1 MTVTTAQDVL
11 DHFAVTRAAET
22 AYRAWQTDDRYRSS
36 VVPLVLN
43 HRVAA
48 AYKLTNDD
56 MAKACAA
63 TALQHGHALGT
74 VRKAEAERVVPIR
87 DWNPPF
93 AFTQVLHHLLE
104 QMNAIPTWP
113 DFVRYIRWTEE
124 GRTVLGN
131 DAGLAVDAAATC
143 VDGAGSP
150 RWTTAEINSALRW
163 RLGNAYYSFLRELDV
178 LIRLRAHGLDAR
190 MHPLADALFRVDA
203 WIGSTVLTICIG
215 NPRYRHGHEGRKK
228 EARRLLAGAPR
239 PFVFEPIE
247 LPNDAQRGKAY
258 LAPETHLEQ
267 RIQELLPRAR
277 TLGAEGV
284 HG

>member
-1 MTVTTAQDVL
+1 MTMTTAQDVL
-11 DHFAVTRAAET
+11 GHFAVTESAEV

-36 VVPLVLN
+36 VVPFVLN
-43 HRVAA
+43 HRVVT
-48 AYKLTNDD
+48 AYRLTNDD
-56 MAKACAA
+56 MLQACAA
-63 TALQHGHALGT
+63 TELLYGHALGE
-74 VRKAEAERVVPIR
+74 VRKAKAERVVPIR

-104 QMNAIPTWP
+104 QMDSIPTWP
-113 DFVRYIRWTEE
+113 DFVRYIRRAEE
-124 GRTVLGN
+124 GRRLLGN
-131 DAGLAVDAAATC
+131 EAGLAVEAARAC
-143 VDGAGSP
+143 VDGAGNP
-150 RWTTAEINSALRW
+150 RWTAQEINDALRW

-178 LIRLRAHGLDAR
+178 LIRLRARGLDAR

-203 WIGSTVLTICIG
+203 WIGNTVLSIRIG

-239 PFVFEPIE
+239 PFAFEPIE
-247 LPNDAQRGKAY
+247 LPNDARRGKAY

-267 RIQELLPRAR
+267 RIQELLPRGP
-277 TLGAEGV
+277 LPGAETV